1 MLDERKAPTDFSNP
15 VRVKNFLFHPA
26 SFFKKFL
33 AENKMRIES
42 NAGSSFISH
51 ALQKFSKKFGGM
63 KKN

>member
-1 MLDERKAPTDFSNP
+1 
-15 VRVKNFLFHPA
+15 
-26 SFFKKFL
+26 
-33 AENKMRIES
+33 MRIES